1 MVALGLV
8 LLLVGLGGGALLTW
22 MALQTPDTVA
32 LGAPGLQLT
41 VAPVTVF
48 AAGAVA
54 MLLLWLGFRLMAAG
68 TRRRPAPRAPRTQKR
83 PARPSDGTDRRTS
96 HITAPRRPHTRPS
109 SRGRSASWTRPAR
122 PLTPSCDRGRCRAR
136 TS

>member
-48 AAGAVA
+48 AAGAGA
-54 MLLLWLGFRLMAAG
+54 MLLLWLGARLMAAG
-68 TRRRPAPRAPRTQKR
+68 TRRRVAQRRELRELKNAPPAPTPT
-83 PARPSDGTDRRTS
+83 GE
-96 HITAPRRPHTRPS
+96 RPHTVPPTA
-109 SRGRSASWTRPAR
+109 GGSAP
-122 PLTPSCDRGRCRAR
+122 DRVRDGASPVERDPRDQ
-136 TS
+136 

>member
-68 TRRRPAPRAPRTQKR
+68 TRRRVAQRRELRELKNAPPAPR
-83 PARPSDGTDRRTS
+83 
-96 HITAPRRPHTRPS
+96 TAPTGGPVTSPPP
-109 SRGRSASWTRPAR
+109 GAP
-122 PLTPSCDRGRCRAR
+122 TPDRAR
-136 TS
+136 EVAPPPGRDPRDR

>member
-54 MLLLWLGFRLMAAG
+54 MLLLWLGARLMAAG
-68 TRRRPAPRAPRTQKR
+68 TRRRVAQRRELKNAPPAPRPPVEGAQ
-83 PARPSDGTDRRTS
+83 A
-96 HITAPRRPHTRPS
+96 RPHT
-109 SRGRSASWTRPAR
+109 ASGV
-122 PLTPSCDRGRCRAR
+122 TPDRGRDGLPPTDHDLHRR
-136 TS
+136 

>member
-32 LGAPGLQLT
+32 LGAPGLQLN

-54 MLLLWLGFRLMAAG
+54 MLLLWLGARLMAAG
-68 TRRRPAPRAPRTQKR
+68 TRRRVAQRRELRELKNAPQPTRPPAEGAQ
-83 PARPSDGTDRRTS
+83 G
-96 HITAPRRPHTRPS
+96 RPHT
-109 SRGRSASWTRPAR
+109 ASGV
-122 PLTPSCDRGRCRAR
+122 TPDRGRDALPPTDHDPHRR
-136 TS
+136 

>member
-48 AAGAVA
+48 AAGAGA
-54 MLLLWLGFRLMAAG
+54 MLLLWLGARLMAAG
-68 TRRRPAPRAPRTQKR
+68 TRRRVAQRRELRELKNAPPAPKPT
-83 PARPSDGTDRRTS
+83 GE
-96 HITAPRRPHTRPS
+96 RPHTVAPPA
-109 SRGRSASWTRPAR
+109 GGSAP
-122 PLTPSCDRGRCRAR
+122 DRVRDGASPVERDPRDQ
-136 TS
+136 